1 MDALFHLSGL
11 LSPLYATVLN
21 FFTGLRRITT
31 PSISVGDCTIL
42 SSIAILRK
50 GDVVDSLNG

>member
-21 FFTGLRRITT
+21 FFTGHEN
-31 PSISVGDCTIL
+31 CFEKKNEKCNIL
-42 SSIAILRK
+42 FK
-50 GDVVDSLNG
+50 N